1 MQNIKQRLQ
10 QVDDHAARF
19 NLMQAFYSLHN
30 SQVLSSFGLTAT
42 AATALGKTGATAAW
56 ALVNGVAVKVAASTN
71 LPAITTASSMVSGQ
85 KTAIG
90 YYVNAAGTIT
100 AVAGEVVAAA
110 NALKLPNNPTTDV
123 VCIGYII
130 IEAAA
135 TFTGGT
141 TNLDAANIT
150 TSFISLTGGIP
161 AATTL

>member
-19 NLMQAFYSLHN
+19 NLLQAFYSLHN

-42 AATALGKTGATAAW
+42 ASAALGRTGATVGW
-56 ALVNGVAVKVAASTN
+56 AMVNGVAVKVAASTN
-71 LPAITTASSMVSGQ
+71 LPAITTASSMTTGQ
-85 KTAIG
+85 KTVIG

-100 AVAGEVVAAA
+100 AVAGDVVAAA
-110 NALKLPNNPTTDV
+110 QALRFPNNPTTDV

-141 TNLDAANIT
+141 TALDAANIT
-150 TSFISLTGGIP
+150 TSFISLTGGIS
-161 AATTL
+161 ASTTL